1 MNMTFAEVWRR
12 ATIRGQLGD
21 AAIAGRGSN
30 DRRHRAQ
37 NRWRRVRFNHR
48 RVARM
53 IRDRG
58 DERRLRHARQ
68 PGAATIMIHQ
78 LRE

>member
-1 MNMTFAEVWRR
+1 MHMTFSEVSQR
-12 ATIRGQLGD
+12 ATIDGQLGR
-21 AAIAGRGSN
+21 AATAGRGSN
-30 DRRHRAQ
+30 DRGHRAQ
-37 NRWRRVRFNHR
+37 NRLRRVRFNHR